1 MKFVARAL
9 NWLLLP
15 TLLTGLW
22 LLLNQTLEP
31 SQIVAGALISL
42 LLSWAA
48 MKLRP
53 MRSTPRKPLTILR
66 LFFCVCYDI
75 TKSNIDV
82 FKIIWFKPKT
92 HTPGFIRIPLEL
104 RDPHGLA
111 ALACIVT
118 YTPGTVWSGYSEKSG
133 VMTLHVLDL
142 EDAQY
147 WIDLIKNRYERPL
160 KEIFE

>member
-1 MKFVARAL
+1 MKALARIV

-15 TLLTGLW
+15 ALLTGLW
-22 LLLNQTLEP
+22 LLLNQTLEA
-31 SQIVAGALISL
+31 SQIVAGASIAL

-53 MRSTPRKPLTILR
+53 LRSTPKKPLVIMK
-66 LFFCVCYDI
+66 LFCLVCYDI

-82 FKIIWFKPKT
+82 FKIIWFKPQT
-92 HTPGFIRIPLEL
+92 HTPGFIRIPLDM

-111 ALACIVT
+111 ALACILT

-133 VMTLHVLDL
+133 VLTLHVLDL
-142 EDAQY
+142 EDAQH
-147 WIDLIKNRYERPL
+147 WIDLVKNRYERPL

>member
-1 MKFVARAL
+1 MKRLARL
-9 NWLLLP
+9 FNWLLLP

-22 LLLNQTLEP
+22 LLLNQSLAL
-31 SQIVAGALISL
+31 SQIITGTIVSL
-42 LLSWAA
+42 LLAWAA
-48 MKLRP
+48 MNLRP
-53 MRSTPRKPLTILR
+53 LRSHPKKPLLILK
-66 LFFCVCYDI
+66 LFFQVCCDI
-75 TKSNIDV
+75 ILSNIEV

-104 RDPHGLA
+104 KDPHGLA

-133 VMTLHVLDL
+133 VMTLHVLNL
-142 EDAQY
+142 EDAQH

>member
-1 MKFVARAL
+1 MRLIRRVV

-15 TLLTGLW
+15 VLLTGLW
-22 LLLNQTLEP
+22 LLLNQTLAP
-31 SQIVAGALISL
+31 SQIAAGAVISL

-53 MRSTPRKPLTILR
+53 LRSRPGKPLQIIK
-66 LFFCVCYDI
+66 LFFLVCYDI

-82 FKIIWFKPKT
+82 FRIIWFKPQT
-92 HTPGFIRIPLEL
+92 HMPGFIRIPLDM

-111 ALACIVT
+111 ALACILT
-118 YTPGTVWSGYSEKSG
+118 YTPGTVWSGYAEKSG
-133 VMTLHVLDL
+133 VLTLHVLDL